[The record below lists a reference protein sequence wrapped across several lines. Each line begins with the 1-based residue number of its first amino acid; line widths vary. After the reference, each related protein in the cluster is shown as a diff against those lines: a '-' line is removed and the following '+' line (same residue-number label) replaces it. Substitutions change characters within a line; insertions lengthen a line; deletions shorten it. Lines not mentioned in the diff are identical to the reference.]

1 MGQVMQKAVGRV
13 NALVVAVSILVIAF
27 RAGTQTSPYSSAGP
41 EAGSSQGQSSPKPIP
56 GNSLPN
62 HDRKVR
68 ILAVTPAPVWERR
81 TLPRQL
87 VGDSEPTDKP
97 AGSARDVGPT
107 IRVKPPT
114 RAFLFRANTP
124 ATKPAIAPS
133 DATIPIAKPNLTT
146 TTTPAP
152 VEAEGTPKQNSSPA
166 IKIVSLRSSPSAT
179 RVVAPSPKRANQWQS
194 QETPPQQRVAYH
206 PSSYILHLSKAAD
219 TKPGFLFPD
228 AVSPYHPVP
237 MTSAKPSATPKP
249 LRDEVMKR
257 AMDNPPDKRQA
268 SPLGEHFRDGPA
280 KSAVDLPPQPVPVKP
295 EEMAPKPEEAAP
307 KPAPKPDSPQKTSPP
322 LDNTKPEG
330 GGSASDLPEVLL
342 DSPSPSLVQASYQ
355 SQHQKATGVPSNL
368 PAVEPKLPAPSPEAK
383 PPGNGQNSA
392 GSSSEES
399 VKIINH
405 EPEVEFSP
413 SPPRVITPDAQY
425 PPPTVLPGQPSETTV
440 PAKQKPPVRRF
451 ILMPQAIDDLP
462 SDPEPPK
469 EAPVLPEKP
478 SALEQERP
486 AGPSAETLEPPLL
499 QALPMS
505 NQGIV
510 AGSGPSANSLGKLPL
525 SFPDPTLVLG
535 PATELLES
543 KRAGA
548 NPDRSAT
555 PEPRPTKATATIGD
569 TEKPLPVP
577 SDIDT
582 IKNYIQAAC
591 GEGATS
597 LTVALDSGN
606 QLQVRMKVKNDADG
620 ERIGRK
626 ILDLPSLAPY
636 QVSLDIEV
644 VP

>member
-1 MGQVMQKAVGRV
+1 MQKAVGRV

-56 GNSLPN
+56 GNSLTNP
-62 HDRKVR
+62 DRRVR

-87 VGDSEPTDKP
+87 PGDGGSADKP
-97 AGSARDVGPT
+97 VVSARDVGPR
-107 IRVKPPT
+107 IPVKPALRT
-114 RAFLFRANTP
+114 FLFRANKPT
-124 ATKPAIAPS
+124 TKQVIAPS
-133 DATIPIAKPNLTT
+133 DAPIPIAKPNPAP

-152 VEAEGTPKQNSSPA
+152 AEAEGSSRA

-179 RVVAPSPKRANQWQS
+179 RVVAPSPVRATQWQA
-194 QETPPQQRVAYH
+194 QETPLQQGTAHH
-206 PSSYILHLSKAAD
+206 PSSFVLHLSKAAD

-249 LRDEVMKR
+249 LGDEVVKR
-257 AMDNPPDKRQA
+257 ATENPPDKEQA
-268 SPLGEHFRDGPA
+268 SPLSEHFRHGPA

-295 EEMAPKPEEAAP
+295 EEMAPKPAL
-307 KPAPKPDSPQKTSPP
+307 KPDSPQKTSPP
-322 LDNTKPEG
+322 LDDTKPES

-355 SQHQKATGVPSNL
+355 SKHPKATGVPSNL

-383 PPGNGQNSA
+383 PPDNGQNSA
-392 GSSSEES
+392 ESSSQEPV
-399 VKIINH
+399 VKVINH
-405 EPEVEFSP
+405 EPEDEFSP

-440 PAKQKPPVRRF
+440 PAKQRSPVRRF

-462 SDPEPPK
+462 PDPEPPK
-469 EAPVLPEKP
+469 EAPVLPEKS
-478 SALEQERP
+478 SALEQDRP
-486 AGPSAETLEPPLL
+486 AGSSVETLEPPLL
-499 QALPMS
+499 QALPVS
-505 NQGIV
+505 KQGIL
-510 AGSGPSANSLGKLPL
+510 AGSGPSANSLGKLP

-543 KRAGA
+543 KRAGV
-548 NPDRSAT
+548 NPDRPAT
-555 PEPRPTKATATIGD
+555 PERPTKATSVPIGD
-569 TEKPLPVP
+569 TEKPLPPEVP

-582 IKNYIQAAC
+582 LKNYIQAAC
-591 GEGATS
+591 GEAATS
-597 LTVALDSGN
+597 LAVELDSGN
-606 QLQVRMKVKNDADG
+606 QLHVRMKVKNDADG

-626 ILDLPSLAPY
+626 ILDLPHLAPY